1 VSSNWLSGCGPDW
14 HVLPSVIGGPGEAR
28 FPPPCV
34 RTVHLYVQNRLEALL
49 YQLLA
54 HASVQRIF
62 DGEKEAN
69 PEGADAYPITTF
81 TWLLF
86 YRQQDAKKAEVFLKL
101 VEWCATEGQAMS
113 DSLGYIPL
121 PAAVVAKIKIAAD
134 RIQ

>member
-1 VSSNWLSGCGPDW
+1 MSYRASSAGRVKLAFPRRAFVQFTCMFKTASK
-14 HVLPSVIGGPGEAR
+14 PSSTS
-28 FPPPCV
+28 C
-34 RTVHLYVQNRLEALL
+34 L
-49 YQLLA
+49 